1 MLDAATLEAITQ
13 EARQAFLD
21 EDAPECLSLLTD
33 GLKQLESAFQ
43 TPQSPEVLQPIYKN
57 LGRAAHSLKGGAGM
71 AVMPTLNQLCH
82 RMEDLFEALERG
94 RIEDHPTAL
103 GLLSLATEEVQT
115 LIDAAIAG
123 TVQEEAPQTLEITIA
138 LTEFLGTLGEAQETG
153 DNHDALDNFVTV
165 ALGVE
170 LEACLVRVEN
180 LLSPEHS
187 EQAVQDSFHLLQ
199 EECTLLGQALS
210 CAWLEEAITIAR
222 QVEAEQTLPLKDLA
236 AIVITEIRQL
246 RDRYLQSQSTEI
258 SEKLRNLLPQPVTP
272 KPAIAKTP
280 PPSSKSRKSKTEAPT
295 GRQNLRISLDRL
307 NRMSNTVSDLLISHE
322 RLLVYDKQLRQASR
336 NLKRRSQQLLPMRE
350 QVESLYDEL
359 TFREEQ
365 VTLKD
370 TQNGK
375 QQSFLAEFDA
385 LEFDQYT
392 AAHSTLQRFQELMV
406 QVQEIHEDIDL
417 IERELQE
424 TLLHVRQSLDS
435 LDGDLTQ
442 SRLVPFSTLA
452 NAFVQPIEK
461 LNKRHF
467 KSAQLAVEGEN
478 VLVELAILEQLRTPL
493 THLIRNAFDHGIEM
507 PRERVAQGKP
517 ESGQITL
524 SAAIVSNQVKITVAD
539 DGGGINLNKIRQ
551 RAVERGLVAPDA
563 MLSREDILDYIFA
576 PGFSTADNVSDLS
589 GRGLGLDIVKNQI
602 EQQRGSLRIETQTG
616 KGTQFIIRIPL
627 TLNILSILLV
637 RCQQQ
642 LLAFPSENVL
652 RVLPL
657 VEYPIVNNQITW
669 QEQSLPVRALEQL
682 LSYHT
687 PQVLHA
693 RRQNQPTSVGLMLSM
708 NNRQVVVTVDQI
720 VDERQLVF
728 KALDPITPIPAYLAG
743 CTVLGT
749 GELVPILL
757 PEYFEELWQAT
768 EPQFL
773 RQLTPPTA
781 IAPALTEDPF
791 ILTIDDSIMVRRTMN
806 RILTRSGYQVMECR
820 DGKEAWELL
829 NQQRQD
835 FKLIVCDLEM
845 PNMDGFSLLQLIR
858 ADEKLKQIPVMVLTS
873 RESDSHRQR
882 AIALGAND
890 YVTKPF
896 QPNTLLEKIAALIT
910 APTKIM
916 G

>member
-33 GLKQLESAFQ
+33 GLKQLEGALQ
-43 TPQSPEVLQPIYKN
+43 TAQSPEALQPIYKN

-82 RMEDLFEALERG
+82 RMEDLFEALEKG
-94 RIEDHPTAL
+94 RVEDHPTAL
-103 GLLSLATEEVQT
+103 GLLTLATEEVQT

-123 TVQEEAPQTLEITIA
+123 SVQEESPQTLEITTA
-138 LTEFLGTLGEAQETG
+138 LTEFLGTLGEASDTHES
-153 DNHDALDNFVTV
+153 HDAPDNFITV

-180 LLSPEHS
+180 LLPPGNS
-187 EQAVQDSFHLLQ
+187 EQSLQESFHLLQ

-222 QVEAEQTLPLKDLA
+222 QIEAQKTLPLKDLA

-246 RDRYLQSQSTEI
+246 RDRHLQAQSTEI
-258 SEKLRNLLPQPVTP
+258 SETLRGLLPHVTP
-272 KPAIAKTP
+272 STAEPTKVPLKPTKAAKP
-280 PPSSKSRKSKTEAPT
+280 KTETPS

-322 RLLVYDKQLRQASR
+322 RLLVYDQQLRQASR
-336 NLKRRSQQLLPMRE
+336 NLKRRSQQLIPMRE

-365 VTLKD
+365 VTIKD
-370 TQNGK
+370 TKNGK
-375 QQSFLAEFDA
+375 KQSFLEEFDA

-417 IERELQE
+417 IERELQD

-452 NAFVQPIEK
+452 NAFIQPVEK

-467 KSAQLAVEGEN
+467 KSAKLSIEGEN
-478 VLVELAILEQLRTPL
+478 VLVELSILEQLRTPL
-493 THLIRNAFDHGIEM
+493 THLIRNAFDHGIET
-507 PRERVAQGKP
+507 PRERIAMGKA
-517 ESGQITL
+517 EIGEITL

-539 DGGGINLNKIRQ
+539 DGNGININKVRQ
-551 RAVERGLVAPDA
+551 RAIELGLIAADA
-563 MLSREDILDYIFA
+563 TLSREEILDYIFA
-576 PGFSTADNVSDLS
+576 PGFSTADSVSDLS
-589 GRGLGLDIVKNQI
+589 GRGLGLDIVKSQI
-602 EQQRGSLRIETQTG
+602 EQQRGSLRIETKTG

-669 QEQSLPVRALEQL
+669 QEQSLPVRSLEQL
-682 LSYHT
+682 LPYHT
-687 PQVLHA
+687 PQVLQA
-693 RRQNQPTSVGLMLSM
+693 RRPDQPPSVGLMLSM
-708 NNRQVVVTVDQI
+708 NNRLVVVTVDQI

-728 KALDPITPIPAYLAG
+728 KALDPITPIPNYLAG

-773 RQLTPPTA
+773 RQLTPPSTE
-781 IAPALTEDPF
+781 IATALTEEPF

-820 DGKEAWELL
+820 DGKEAWDLL

-896 QPNTLLEKIAALIT
+896 QPNTLLEKIATLIAESIT
-910 APTKIM
+910 VN
-916 G
+916 